1 MIYIWIFVIVFPIVF
16 MLQLV
21 SAKNKNKK
29 SNGTKV
35 LNSKDL
41 MKVLIS
47 SIGLTLI
54 AYIAYFLGLMRD

>member
-1 MIYIWIFVIVFPIVF
+1 MIYFWIFVIVFPIVF